1 MTNETTSTPAE
12 LASIAGDAIRGL
24 AHATQSGKDELRT
37 PCDAYDTVANLKQ
50 VASSLPQCLDQI
62 SLFLSGL
69 AEGGHLSSDRGSLNR
84 RVAESLAGLADAAR
98 AADALY
104 RSLDRA
110 HSGLGALA
118 YKD

>member
-1 MTNETTSTPAE
+1 MTDETTSTPAE
-12 LASIAGDAIRGL
+12 LASIAGDAVRGL
-24 AHATQSGKDELRT
+24 AHATQSSKGELRM
-37 PCDAYDTVANLKQ
+37 PGDAYDTVANLKQ

-69 AEGGHLSSDRGSLNR
+69 DAADHLYSDRGDLNR

-104 RSLDRA
+104 RALDRA
-110 HSGLGALA
+110 HSGLGALG